1 MNTFVALEEIAGVK
15 AIQAKRTPDN
25 RGSFTKFF
33 QVDDYLAMGSSLEID
48 SLAFSENTSTGTLRG
63 LHFQVPP
70 HEEEKLVL
78 CLAGRIF
85 DVIVD
90 LRPDSSTVGC
100 WTSIELD
107 ANDPT
112 TLILPKGIAHG
123 FQTLTPDTK
132 VLYGIGDEYVPSSGR
147 TLLYSDPTLGI
158 VWPLPITQIS
168 TKDKNGILLA
178 EAISLHGPER
188 R

>member
-1 MNTFVALEEIAGVK
+1 VNRFVTLEEIEGVK
-15 AIQAKRTPDN
+15 AIEAKRNPDN

-33 QVDDYLAMGSSLEID
+33 QVDEYRSMGSSLNID
-48 SLAFSENTSTGTLRG
+48 SLAFSENASTGTLRG

-70 HEEEKLVL
+70 HEERKLIL
-78 CLAGRIF
+78 CLEGRIF

-132 VLYGIGDEYVPSSGR
+132 VLYGIDGEYVPSSGR
-147 TLLYSDPTLGI
+147 SLLYSDPTLGI
-158 VWPLPITQIS
+158 SWPLPISQIS
-168 TKDKNGILLA
+168 TKDKSGILLA